1 MVSQN
6 GVSLKMKR
14 TIFTMNEFTLQ
25 RNSILLPKNEGTSHN
40 EYLFYS
46 KRSLFTQ
53 IPFVNTSHNNGNMLT
68 RLETI
73 KSHSRSTTIIH
84 FYRIYTLLLILSPIN
99 GTANYTTANPQFSYE
114 WKKWAQTADM
124 NELNGNIFSE
134 LTK

>member
-25 RNSILLPKNEGTSHN
+25 RTSILLPKNEGTSHN

-84 FYRIYTLLLILSPIN
+84 FYRIYTLLLILSQSMGLQTIQQLIPNFRMN
-99 GTANYTTANPQFSYE
+99 GKSGH
-114 WKKWAQTADM
+114 KLQT
-124 NELNGNIFSE
+124 
-134 LTK
+134 